1 MKTSVNSRL
10 NGTATVAFM
19 LALMMMGSSTSTLV
33 NGQAA
38 GVTCPGA
45 LLQLLPCLPF
55 LTKQAPSPS
64 TQCCSNVKLL
74 NDEANT
80 AAIRQ
85 QLCKCFKP
93 AIITYRVDPPVA
105 KALPS
110 LCGVNVPVPIDPNID
125 CNKDFNL
132 GLKYG

>member
-1 MKTSVNSRL
+1 
-10 NGTATVAFM
+10 
-19 LALMMMGSSTSTLV
+19 MGSSTSTVV

-38 GVTCPGA
+38 SVTCPSA

-55 LTKQAPSPS
+55 LTKQVPSPS

-93 AIITYRVDPPVA
+93 AAITYRVDPPVA

-110 LCGVNVPVPIDPNID
+110 LCRVNVPVPIDPNID
-125 CNKDFNL
+125 CNT
-132 GLKYG
+132 